1 MRYLQMDNEDPP
13 CRDTDPVNM
22 NLVGKTS
29 DTMAFTID
37 FGGDDINQEEKVKK
51 FERFAQRSSLR
62 RVQSPRQEKTAEK
75 EKLSE
80 ESRANNNSLTVN
92 LNKSDPASPPSP
104 TKPPKETRITKE
116 RRSTVVLEKGPRSI
130 SHNRLDSRRKE
141 SGGARKAS
149 NEDALSH
156 TGTYTMEEDV
166 ESRKDLPDVALIDKT
181 RFIADWRAKHSGSAE
196 DNGPGGRRVL
206 PSAPSKDEITEDS
219 LKEVEKF
226 LARSEL
232 TSNIRP
238 GFKPSNKPLI
248 DNSQAN
254 GPTSFRS
261 LPYSTNYH
269 QPRQELGP
277 RTSLRRK
284 PVTGTSSYLLS
295 KTNGTS
301 NRSNSCLT
309 SGQAEYKAWKT
320 RKESKIVPSSS
331 ATNTNSN
338 TSSSSSSSAT
348 SSKLA
353 GKLPL
358 RMSQS
363 LMSPSGNMKRSNS
376 FHHENIQQQQQSR
389 PACKSTKESSP
400 AAEPIT
406 YRTSEDYYLD
416 EDELFLPIFSTED
429 EPSEARGGRRE
440 ERGGVSAL
448 DTLGQY

>member
-1 MRYLQMDNEDPP
+1 MDNEDPP

-37 FGGDDINQEEKVKK
+37 FGGDAINQEEKVKK

-62 RVQSPRQEKTAEK
+62 RVQSPRQEKQVEK

-80 ESRANNNSLTVN
+80 ESKANNNSLTVN
-92 LNKSDPASPPSP
+92 LNKTDPASPLSP
-104 TKPPKETRITKE
+104 TKPAKDSRLTKD
-116 RRSTVVLEKGPRSI
+116 RRSTVVLEKGLRSV

-141 SGGARKAS
+141 TGGARKLS

-166 ESRKDLPDVALIDKT
+166 ETRKDLPDVAMIDKT

-196 DNGPGGRRVL
+196 EEGPASRRVL

-254 GPTSFRS
+254 GPASFRS

-269 QPRQELGP
+269 TPRAELGT

-295 KTNGTS
+295 KTNGAS

-320 RKESKIVPSSS
+320 RKESKIVPSSV
-331 ATNTNSN
+331 ATN
-338 TSSSSSSSAT
+338 TSSSSSGSSAT

-358 RMSQS
+358 RMTQS
-363 LMSPSGNMKRSNS
+363 LMSNSGNMKRSNS
-376 FHHENIQQQQQSR
+376 FHHENIQQQSR
-389 PACKSTKESSP
+389 PASKSTKESSP

-406 YRTSEDYYLD
+406 YRTSDDYYLD
-416 EDELFLPIFSTED
+416 EDELFLPIFSTEE

-448 DTLGQY
+448 DTLGEY

>member
-1 MRYLQMDNEDPP
+1 MDNEDPP

-80 ESRANNNSLTVN
+80 ESKANNNSLTVN
-92 LNKSDPASPPSP
+92 LNKSSPASPAASPASP
-104 TKPPKETRITKE
+104 TKPAKESRLTKE
-116 RRSTVVLEKGPRSI
+116 RRSTVVLERGLRSV
-130 SHNRLDSRRKE
+130 SHNRLDSRRRE
-141 SGGARKAS
+141 SGATRKAS

-156 TGTYTMEEDV
+156 TGTYTMEEDLDT
-166 ESRKDLPDVALIDKT
+166 RKDLPDVAMIDKT
-181 RFIADWRAKHSGSAE
+181 RFIADWRAKHSGSVE
-196 DNGPGGRRVL
+196 EEGPASRRVL

-269 QPRQELGP
+269 QPRQEVGP

-295 KTNGTS
+295 KTNGTN

-320 RKESKIVPSSS
+320 RKESKLGPSSG
-331 ATNTNSN
+331 ATNISS
-338 TSSSSSSSAT
+338 TSSSGSSAT
-348 SSKLA
+348 SSKA
-353 GKLPL
+353 GGKLPL
-358 RMSQS
+358 RMTQS
-363 LMSPSGNMKRSNS
+363 LMSNSGNMKRSNS
-376 FHHENIQQQQQSR
+376 FHHENIQQQQQAR
-389 PACKSTKESSP
+389 PGCKSTKESSP
-400 AAEPIT
+400 PAEPIT

-429 EPSEARGGRRE
+429 DPAEARGGRRE

-448 DTLGQY
+448 DTLGQ